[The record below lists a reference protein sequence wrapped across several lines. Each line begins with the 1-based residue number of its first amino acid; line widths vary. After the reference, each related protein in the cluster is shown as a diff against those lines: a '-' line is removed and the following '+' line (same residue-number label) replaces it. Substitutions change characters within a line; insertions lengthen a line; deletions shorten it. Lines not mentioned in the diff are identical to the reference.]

1 MTACQSNKSSKDV
14 AAGVH
19 KVVCQEVL
27 QTTEYTYLRVKED
40 DIENWLAVPSM
51 DAKVGSTYYY
61 ENGMDMVDFKSK
73 ELNRTFAKVIFL
85 ESVSNEPIVPGQK
98 KEKQNEMNNSMQPT
112 KPKLEQKEVKV
123 EAAAGGITVAEL
135 FKNKKNYNGKTV
147 KVKGE
152 VVKFS
157 QAIMSKNWIHLQDG
171 TKDGQDFDLTITTD
185 LEVKV
190 GDVIT
195 VEGKV
200 ALDKDFGYGYFYKVI
215 VEEGK
220 IVK

>member
-1 MTACQSNKSSKDV
+1 
-14 AAGVH
+14 
-19 KVVCQEVL
+19 
-27 QTTEYTYLRVKED
+27 
-40 DIENWLAVPSM
+40 
-51 DAKVGSTYYY
+51 
-61 ENGMDMVDFKSK
+61 MVDFKSK

-85 ESVSNEPIVPGQK
+85 EKVSTEPIVPGSK
-98 KEKQNEMNNSMQPT
+98 KVQENDVNNTMQPT
-112 KPKLEQKEVKV
+112 KPKLEKKEIKV
-123 EAAAGGITVAEL
+123 DQAIGGITIAEL

-157 QAIMSKNWIHLQDG
+157 QAIMDKNWIHLQDG
-171 TKDGQDFDLTITTD
+171 TKDNEDFDLTITTA

-195 VEGKV
+195 IEGKV

-220 IVK
+220 VVK